1 MRDAIANFSATYH
14 ELSRE
19 AFLLAHQQLHR
30 NEDGSG
36 AAALAEAYERTAAF
50 LRGHV
55 NPSEIA
61 VLDEVRREIDRR
73 FNALHGQGI
82 TN

>member
-30 NEDGSG
+30 SEDSSD
-36 AAALAEAYERTAAF
+36 ATALAEAYERTSAF
-50 LRGHV
+50 LHGHV
-55 NPSEIA
+55 NPSNLAE
-61 VLDEVRREIDRR
+61 LDEVRREIDRR
-73 FNALHGQGI
+73 FNALHGQGL